1 MISGKRHAEIIR
13 DLERRHAIERAT
25 WAKRDAVLL
34 DRIMLLAGK
43 PIIPELG
50 PAEPEPD
57 FSDLESAADQ
67 IFDYGGP
74 DELAD
79 AVKELRLT

>member
-1 MISGKRHAEIIR
+1 MISSKRHAEIIR

-25 WAKRDAVLL
+25 WAKRDNMLL

-50 PAEPEPD
+50 PPEEEPD

-67 IFDYGGP
+67 IFDYGEA
-74 DELAD
+74 DEFAD
-79 AVKELRLT
+79 AAKELRLT